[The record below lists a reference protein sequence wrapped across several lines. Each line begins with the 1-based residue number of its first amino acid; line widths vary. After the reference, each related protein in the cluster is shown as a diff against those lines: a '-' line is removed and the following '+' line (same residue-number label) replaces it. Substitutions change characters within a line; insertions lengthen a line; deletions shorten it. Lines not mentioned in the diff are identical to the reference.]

1 MELRQLEYFEAVQ
14 RNKNFTH
21 AAAELHVTQPT
32 VTTAIKNLENELG
45 VSLFDREGG
54 GMELTPAGEELLI
67 RTQIILKNVKKLYD
81 RVGEENS
88 YRKQEVTI
96 GIPPISCA
104 RMYPLVMGN
113 FAHSHPNIDVQ
124 VQDCCNHINITRILQ
139 DDLEIGF
146 IILPDVPNPG
156 LEFLPLE
163 KGNLM
168 VLLSEDHPLAKKEA
182 ISFQDLAHE
191 DILMYE
197 KGTSYVEVRLEREF
211 AARNITWNIQ
221 HYFSNFSTI
230 YDLVSQNFGIS
241 FTMPTTSPI
250 LSELPGLVTVPFE
263 EPMEYEIGLA
273 WGKNKYLSSGCR
285 ELIRFICSYYEKNY
299 EEKPASV
306 IRAPKG

>member
-1 MELRQLEYFEAVQ
+1 MCQ
-14 RNKNFTH
+14 
-21 AAAELHVTQPT
+21 
-32 VTTAIKNLENELG
+32 
-45 VSLFDREGG
+45 
-54 GMELTPAGEELLI
+54 TPAW
-67 RTQIILKNVKKLYD
+67 
-81 RVGEENS
+81 
-88 YRKQEVTI
+88 
-96 GIPPISCA
+96 
-104 RMYPLVMGN
+104 N
-113 FAHSHPNIDVQ
+113 F
-124 VQDCCNHINITRILQ
+124 CRWRR
-139 DDLEIGF
+139 EIF
-146 IILPDVPNPG
+146 R
-156 LEFLPLE
+156 
-163 KGNLM
+163 
-168 VLLSEDHPLAKKEA
+168 VLLSEDHPLAKKRKP

-306 IRAPKG
+306 IRAPKDDTLPGSTVPLWAFRKSFFGAGCQRIRQIQHIAPYVKYLRIHSLLFWFYRIPVQSKILPGVLFFFCKSFSRENALRQLRCPRISFFRFCPSIRNKIQLAVWHPDALTGQL

>member
-32 VTTAIKNLENELG
+32 VTTAIKNLEKELG
-45 VSLFDREGG
+45 VALFDREGG

-67 RTQIILKNVKKLYD
+67 RTQIILKNVKKIYD

-146 IILPDVPNPG
+146 IILPDMPNPG
-156 LEFLPLE
+156 L
-163 KGNLM
+163 
-168 VLLSEDHPLAKKEA
+168 
-182 ISFQDLAHE
+182 
-191 DILMYE
+191 
-197 KGTSYVEVRLEREF
+197 
-211 AARNITWNIQ
+211 
-221 HYFSNFSTI
+221 
-230 YDLVSQNFGIS
+230 
-241 FTMPTTSPI
+241 
-250 LSELPGLVTVPFE
+250 
-263 EPMEYEIGLA
+263 
-273 WGKNKYLSSGCR
+273 
-285 ELIRFICSYYEKNY
+285 
-299 EEKPASV
+299 
-306 IRAPKG
+306 